1 MCGVTFHSSIL
12 PHASL
17 ILAQCKAEKR
27 KKDDEIALKQTN
39 KQNKIK
45 LELNPTFFCFFRD
58 REAFPEAECCFVRK
72 SDPELCENN
81 MLKRP
86 PPLHVIHKMPI
97 NLNLRQINSHLTLCL
112 PV

>member
-1 MCGVTFHSSIL
+1 MRGVTFHSSIL
-12 PHASL
+12 PHVSL
-17 ILAQCKAEKR
+17 ILPQCEAEKS
-27 KKDDEIALKQTN
+27 KKDDKIALKQT
-39 KQNKIK
+39 KNKIK
-45 LELNPTFFCFFRD
+45 LELNPTFFCLRD
-58 REAFPEAECCFVRK
+58 REAFPEAECCFLRK

-81 MLKRP
+81 MLKR